1 MSFQVKD
8 ALERPLRPLLPLL
21 GGLSKEPFPETSLTV
36 HSVDIRCQDL
46 TVLMYT
52 FQTNQLTKPMSRV
65 HICTF
70 YDHGT
75 GEMKPFNHLHRIHQ
89 MMN

>member
-1 MSFQVKD
+1 MDLFDYFKLDQQSRHQVP
-8 ALERPLRPLLPLL
+8 RNYC
-21 GGLSKEPFPETSLTV
+21 SN
-36 HSVDIRCQDL
+36 
-46 TVLMYT
+46 MYT
-52 FQTNQLTKPMSRV
+52 LHTNQLTKPMSRV